1 MGWLSIREPS
11 GGAQRVSG
19 GQGGTGGDIRADYPA
34 EAGTF
39 AAREFTREGSSHCQE
54 WTIVVRPVPL
64 TRAAPDGTERAR
76 MSGIVHRAIDVECMY
91 VSDRLPVMQP
101 S

>member
-1 MGWLSIREPS
+1 
-11 GGAQRVSG
+11 
-19 GQGGTGGDIRADYPA
+19 
-34 EAGTF
+34 
-39 AAREFTREGSSHCQE
+39 
-54 WTIVVRPVPL
+54 VVRPVPL

-101 S
+101 SRGAWPVASNASAEPARGNIQPRPRGGATRQPNDRHPSHSASEQRRRKGLLLIEGPS

>member
-1 MGWLSIREPS
+1 M
-11 GGAQRVSG
+11 
-19 GQGGTGGDIRADYPA
+19 
-34 EAGTF
+34 
-39 AAREFTREGSSHCQE
+39 
-54 WTIVVRPVPL
+54 VRPVPL

-101 S
+101 SRGAWPVASNASAEPARGNIQPRPEAEQRASPTTVIRHIQPASSAAARASC